1 MWPDV
6 AISRHLGDFPRP
18 FGTFFLEIYLLLG
31 AFWAKSLFTGG
42 DFLLELIYCWAIFC
56 WQLGSFSLK
65 LSGHTDSFQTNLFFL
80 LCSTK
85 PQSFKTFSLES
96 TLCCS
101 LSILICRLKSFD
113 TSEQIKKIQFQHFF
127 LFRMLGIA
135 WNLRKADEVVIL
147 LELFRHLK
155 LVIYRLPSNS
165 EQ

>member
-1 MWPDV
+1 M
-6 AISRHLGDFPRP
+6 AISRHLGDFQRP
-18 FGTFFLEIYLLLG
+18 LGAFFLKIYLLLG
-31 AFWAKSLFTGG
+31 AFWAKFLFTGG
-42 DFLLELIYCWAIFC
+42 GFFLELIYCWAIFC

-85 PQSFKTFSLES
+85 PQSFKTFSLEI
-96 TLCCS
+96 TLCS
-101 LSILICRLKSFD
+101 NLSIMICPLKSFD
-113 TSEQIKKIQFQHFF
+113 TSEPIKKIQFLHFL
-127 LFRMLGIA
+127 LFWMLGIA